1 MLRLF
6 FLCGVFAGRILNPAA
21 ASICSV
27 LWCWARSIEAQPVIK
42 AAAMAKVRKT
52 FIEDNLT
59 SQPRGASAKRGWRV
73 YLDAVSL
80 VVRKIG

>member
-1 MLRLF
+1 
-6 FLCGVFAGRILNPAA
+6 
-21 ASICSV
+21 
-27 LWCWARSIEAQPVIK
+27 VIK